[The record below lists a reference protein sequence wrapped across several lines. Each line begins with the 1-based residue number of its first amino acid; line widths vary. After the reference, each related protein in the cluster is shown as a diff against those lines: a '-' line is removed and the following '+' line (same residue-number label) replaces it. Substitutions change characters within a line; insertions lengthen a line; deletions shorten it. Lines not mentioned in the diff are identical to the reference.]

1 LEKAREIKVK
11 ADEEFAIEKVRLPP
25 CIGELAV
32 WAEGRRP
39 FRRLFLSWFI
49 VCPSRWPTLS
59 PAHRER
65 SSVKKAPTSTPT
77 LSERRSKPTL
87 RRRCS
92 SPFPPPSLLLL
103 TLSFFRSAI
112 SNQNNKSRLQL
123 LEKREELL
131 EKVFED
137 ARAKIG
143 DVTGDEK
150 KYAELLKKLVLQV
163 RLHLRF
169 LSLPFLSVV
178 GKWAFNSGSSSH
190 VLTVLFFPSQ
200 ALYTLMEKDIKVSG
214 RPKDQKLLETAAKDA
229 AEEFEKNAGFK
240 VHLEVNDELGDKSYV
255 SVSSFSLSFLPRW
268 RRIIHSAGGISIKG
282 YNSRITVNNT
292 LDERLR
298 LLEERMLPEIRES
311 LFGKNE
317 NRRFY
322 S

>member
-1 LEKAREIKVK
+1 M
-11 ADEEFAIEKVRLPP
+11 
-25 CIGELAV
+25 
-32 WAEGRRP
+32 
-39 FRRLFLSWFI
+39 
-49 VCPSRWPTLS
+49 
-59 PAHRER
+59 
-65 SSVKKAPTSTPT
+65 
-77 LSERRSKPTL
+77 SERRSKPTS

-92 SPFPPPSLLLL
+92 FPFPPPFLLLL
-103 TLSFFRSAI
+103 TLSFFHSAI

-163 RLHLRF
+163 RLHLRP
-169 LSLPFLSVV
+169 LSLPPSRAWQVSVEKRV
-178 GKWAFNSGSSSH
+178 VIARSNRPSS
-190 VLTVLFFPSQ
+190 SQ

-255 SVSSFSLSFLPRW
+255 SLPSSSLSFLPR
-268 RRIIHSAGGISIKG
+268 
-282 YNSRITVNNT
+282 
-292 LDERLR
+292 
-298 LLEERMLPEIRES
+298 
-311 LFGKNE
+311 
-317 NRRFY
+317 
-322 S
+322 

>member
-1 LEKAREIKVK
+1 MYVPL
-11 ADEEFAIEKVRLPP
+11 LPSSFH
-25 CIGELAV
+25 LHKLS
-32 WAEGRRP
+32 RP
-39 FRRLFLSWFI
+39 SI
-49 VCPSRWPTLS
+49 
-59 PAHRER
+59 
-65 SSVKKAPTSTPT
+65 
-77 LSERRSKPTL
+77 
-87 RRRCS
+87 
-92 SPFPPPSLLLL
+92 
-103 TLSFFRSAI
+103 RSAI

-150 KYAELLKKLVLQV
+150 KYGELLKGLVLQV
-163 RLHLRF
+163 RLSF
-169 LSLPFLSVV
+169 LTLSSPSIEGMSCAEMESFLTDASL
-178 GKWAFNSGSSSH
+178 
-190 VLTVLFFPSQ
+190 Q

-214 RPKDQKLLETAAKDA
+214 RPKDHAILEKAAGEA

-240 VHLEVNDELGDKSYV
+240 VHLEVNDDLGDKSYV
-255 SVSSFSLSFLPRW
+255 LPSSFFLRLPSLTRCF
-268 RRIIHSAGGISIKG
+268 RRAGGISLKG
-282 YNSRITVNNT
+282 YGSRITVNNT